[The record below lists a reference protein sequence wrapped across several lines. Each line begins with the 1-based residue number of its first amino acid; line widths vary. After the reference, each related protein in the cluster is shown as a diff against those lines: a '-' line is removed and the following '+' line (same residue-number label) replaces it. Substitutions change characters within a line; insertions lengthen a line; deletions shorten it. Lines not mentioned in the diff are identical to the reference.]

1 MDWNTERR
9 QDELNAWQKQ
19 TLNQILGA
27 SKPIAPAGTLWR
39 VIENVM
45 VFVGIFGLG
54 VVAIWVIAAFLGFYW
69 EMADSGFAFGRN
81 ALRWLLEMP
90 R

>member
-27 SKPIAPAGTLWR
+27 TKPVAAPGAFWR

-45 VFVGIFGLG
+45 VFIGIFGLG
-54 VVAIWVIAAFLGFYW
+54 VVAIWVLAAFLGFYW
-69 EMADSGFAFGRN
+69 EMAESGFAFGRN
-81 ALRWLLEMP
+81 VLRWLLEMP

>member
-9 QDELNAWQKQ
+9 HDELNAWQKQ
-19 TLNQILGA
+19 SLNQILGA
-27 SKPIAPAGTLWR
+27 TKPVAAPGAGWRALENLMALVGVFGIA
-39 VIENVM
+39 
-45 VFVGIFGLG
+45 
-54 VVAIWVIAAFLGFYW
+54 VVAIWIAAAFLGFYW
-69 EMADSGFAFGRN
+69 EMAESGFAFGRN